1 MSPFIRVSDL
11 HGRLISPGGH
21 LESGHRLSIVYLF
34 VDGYRIIRRAQS
46 SAERAPYV
54 DTALTPAE
62 EDDFEHLAMFTATA
76 GAEPAIARK
85 RRQDKIRV
93 EFGATAK
100 HGE

>member
-1 MSPFIRVSDL
+1 MVIRSYVTFYPRF
-11 HGRLISPGGH
+11 RLT
-21 LESGHRLSIVYLF
+21 RSIDQF